1 MIFIVV
7 VAAMSMALR
16 CDEGVYMAIIS
27 IVSSIT
33 MITLFIVSFLYT
45 CKMDRALDNAIMMS
59 KKHFSMFYI
68 VNRWLEAKQQGKCM
82 DIYLKKNGFHT
93 VAIYGMH
100 YIGER
105 LYRELEDTQVEV
117 LYGIDKNK
125 DGCNC
130 PITIYKPN
138 DELPIVDAII
148 VTTPLYYY
156 PIKRI
161 LNEKLGVPIIF
172 ILDVVECME

>member
-1 MIFIVV
+1 MLIV
-7 VAAMSMALR
+7 
-16 CDEGVYMAIIS
+16 
-27 IVSSIT
+27 IVSVWGVTI
-33 MITLFIVSFLYT
+33 LLLIVEHISVRKADREL
-45 CKMDRALDNAIMMS
+45 DRAMLNS
-59 KKHFSMFYI
+59 KKHFSMFCI
-68 VNRWLEAKQQGKCM
+68 MDKWLEAKQQGKCM

-130 PITIYKPN
+130 PITVYKPN
-138 DELPIVDAII
+138 DELPRVDAII

-156 PIKRI
+156 SIKRT
-161 LNEKLGVPIIF
+161 LGEKLGVPVIF

>member
-1 MIFIVV
+1 MTIITIITCMIAFIIFII
-7 VAAMSMALR
+7 
-16 CDEGVYMAIIS
+16 C
-27 IVSSIT
+27 
-33 MITLFIVSFLYT
+33 FFNT
-45 CKMDRALDNAIMMS
+45 CKMDRALDKAILMS
-59 KKHFSMFYI
+59 KKHFSMFCI
-68 VNRWLEAKQQGKCM
+68 VNKWLEAKQQGKCM

-105 LYRELEDTQVEV
+105 LYRELEGTQIEV

-130 PITIYKPN
+130 PITVYKPN
-138 DELPIVDAII
+138 DELPRVDAII

-156 PIKRI
+156 SIKRT
-161 LNEKLGVPIIF
+161 LGEKLGVPVIF
-172 ILDVVECME
+172 ILDVVEYME